1 MINGRRFDGRRQ
13 AGQLLAAKL
22 LDYRGTS
29 NLLVL
34 GLPRGGVPVA
44 FEVAKALDAP
54 LDVFVV
60 RKLGIPAYPEL
71 AMGAVATGGVRVLNP
86 RVISELRVSEDVIE
100 RVAAK
105 ETEELERREREYR
118 GSRPPPRVRGATVII
133 VDDGLATGATMRA
146 AVQSLRLQDPAKV
159 IVAVPTGASRT
170 CKALRDEADEVI
182 CLIEAEHFYSVGQW
196 YKDFEQLT
204 DDEVSAL
211 LEEASMIAKQHP
223 GQT

>member
-71 AMGAVATGGVRVLNP
+71 AMGAVATGGVRVLNS